1 MIWQD
6 KGYLLSLNKY
16 SENSAITDFFTENHG
31 KISGILFG
39 ATSKKIKN
47 YLFVGNRFHLNFN
60 PKENGR
66 IGYFKAEIDKLY
78 TPFFLDNKKK
88 LFCIIYA
95 IHLIKILTAYN
106 QENKNIYNLIKNFF
120 KILNKDDWIIN
131 FIYWELELYK
141 IIGYDI
147 DFKDYVK
154 NIIDDGNEKYIVE
167 STNKIIPKFLINKK
181 NSPIDNDDILNG
193 FKIVGDYLDKTIL
206 KPNNINYPLSRIEF
220 LNLIK

>member
-16 SENSAITDFFTENHG
+16 NENSAITDFYTENHG

-66 IGYFKAEIDKLY
+66 IGYFKIEIDKLY
-78 TPFFLDNKKK
+78 TPFYLEDKKK
-88 LFCIIYA
+88 LFCIIHA
-95 IHLIKILTAYN
+95 INLIKILTAYN
-106 QENKNIYNLIKNFF
+106 QENIKIYNLIKNFF
-120 KILNKDDWIIN
+120 KILNNDEWILN

-147 DFKDYVK
+147 DFNDYVK
-154 NIIDDGNEKYIVE
+154 NITDNGEEKFIIE

-181 NSPIDNDDILNG
+181 NLPIDNDDILKG

-206 KPNNINYPLSRIEF
+206 KPNNINFPLSRIEF